1 VLDRSIGYLGCI
13 DLLYRDLAIADGL
26 AALTVLIDP
35 EKGAGGGIL
44 GVETSLKCGDV
55 VLEGG
60 LCRLWLLRMRERAT
74 SKEKA

>member
-1 VLDRSIGYLGCI
+1 MLDRSIGYLGCI
-13 DLLYRDLAIADGL
+13 DLLDRDLAIADDL

-35 EKGAGGGIL
+35 EKGAGGDIL

-55 VLEGG
+55 VLERG

>member
-55 VLEGG
+55 VLERD
-60 LCRLWLLRMRERAT
+60 LCRLWLLRMRERA